1 MCKFTPPP
9 SSCVIMMCHVRLNIT
24 IINETSLTKH
34 HQRNISSKVI
44 ISIVVIAA
52 IFRSTRTM
60 MAAGVT
66 ASPAKLPASLTN
78 AASSLRVSSHCG
90 MSVKST
96 TTPLLHVTALQLRAD
111 VLDATPG
118 LLIASVNC
126 GVAPVVPKLVC
137 LNQPSW
143 LPCPRECGC
152 GLVRVTNLY

>member
-78 AASSLRVSSHCG
+78 AASSLRVSSHCP
-90 MSVKST
+90 SAFPSSCQSST
-96 TTPLLHVTALQLRAD
+96 VRYYCRRLHALVLWTGFWLYTNRKRAIAGRRFQFS
-111 VLDATPG
+111 LET
-118 LLIASVNC
+118 ASVC
-126 GVAPVVPKLVC
+126 RC
-137 LNQPSW
+137 
-143 LPCPRECGC
+143 CR
-152 GLVRVTNLY
+152 